1 MYPSPDVDPKT
12 KGREWLLK
20 YAEQA
25 WKDGT
30 GVSPHIFYGAAP
42 KYNELKLYAL
52 GKQDVSRYKKPYVDE
67 QGETFATGLDY
78 TVRPVISKYRDI
90 AISKLQQRQY
100 NIVATPID
108 AIAKSDAD
116 SYFAD
121 IRAKILMRD
130 MLKQINPEALESP
143 QVKQLPGEP
152 EDMEELDMQKDY
164 TWKHNMAMEAEMVWS
179 LITDMNGFPEERS
192 KTITNMY
199 DFGVGG
205 YKEWN
210 DANNATKL
218 RAVDPRNVICGW
230 CRRPDFTD
238 ATHMGEVIE
247 VNLSYLQT
255 IFSDEELKSLNN
267 LKQYAYRPSSN
278 TSTTDK
284 SKVQVLD
291 LELITT
297 DDIIFSQRETTS
309 GNVVYGREDYKKY
322 DPKKKVVIKGREEPK
337 YTNKRVENVYKCKW
351 VIGTTLLYDFGLA
364 TNQKREKSNPS
375 KAALSYHM
383 MAWNFDNMQAVGVM
397 ERLRPTLDEY
407 QETVVKI
414 RNFKNKWIAYIIDI
428 DMDALESVSL
438 GNGGQNMK
446 PMELIDMMLQ
456 TGILLSRKREA
467 MTGNINYKSVDII
480 PTAMAQEL
488 AVLINELGRLEGEI
502 SKISGFNELTDGSTP
517 NAKTLVPVAASAIDA
532 TNNSQYPIIRADK
545 SLNERLA
552 KGIVLRVQM
561 AVKSGKPVEGIVRSL
576 GETTVKFFRTSE
588 SFPLHEF
595 GIQVEDRPTNEE
607 RSLLIQE
614 LNLKNAQ
621 QQVDPEVFVMIMDA
635 PNLKQARMLLAYY
648 TKKKR
653 KKDQEQAMQVQQQN
667 GQIQIQSAQAAE
679 QAKQQT
685 LQLEYQLKSNL
696 ELQLKQIDLQIAQ
709 LKVEGASAAQ
719 EATAG
724 MKITNQML
732 DQNHSERQ
740 NKIKAG
746 ITPTDEPM
754 PVEMMPEQPV
764 EMPTEEVPQEEMM
777 PA

>member
-1 MYPSPDVDPKT
+1 MYPNPDVDPKT

-30 GVSPHIFYGAAP
+30 GLSPHIFYGAAT

-52 GKQDVSRYKKPYVDE
+52 GKQDVTKYKKPYIDE
-67 QGETFATGLDY
+67 RGETFATGLDY

-90 AISKLQQRQY
+90 AISKLQQRQT

-108 AIAKSDAD
+108 AIAKSEAD
-116 SYFAD
+116 TYFAD
-121 IRAKILMRD
+121 IKAKILMRD
-130 MLKQINPEALESP
+130 MLKKMNPEVLESP

-179 LITDMNGFPEERS
+179 LVSDMNGFPEERD
-192 KTITNMY
+192 KTLTNLY

-210 DANNATKL
+210 DSNNSTRL
-218 RAVDPRNVICGW
+218 REVDPRNVISSW
-230 CRRPDFTD
+230 CRKPDFTD

-247 VNLSYLQT
+247 ESTAYLAT
-255 IFSDEELKSLNN
+255 IFSEQEMKTVYGIKANQTAFN
-267 LKQYAYRPSSN
+267 PSAN
-278 TSTTDK
+278 TANKNK

-291 LELITT
+291 LELLSS
-297 DDIIFSQRETTS
+297 DDIIFSQRETAS

-322 DPKKKVVIKGREEPK
+322 DPKKKVIIKGKEEPK
-337 YTNKRVENVYKCKW
+337 YSTRRVENVYKMKW
-351 VIGTTLLYDFGLA
+351 VIGTDLIYDYGLA
-364 TNQKREKSNPS
+364 TNQKREKSSPA
-375 KAALSYHM
+375 KACLSYHM
-383 MAWNFDNMQAVGVM
+383 MAFNFDSMRAVGIM
-397 ERLRPTLDEY
+397 ERLKPTLDEY

-438 GNGGQNMK
+438 GQGGQNMK
-446 PMELIDMMLQ
+446 PMELIDMMFQ
-456 TGILLSRKREA
+456 TGVLLSRKREA

-488 AVLINELGRLEGEI
+488 AVLINELGRLEQEL

-517 NAKTLVPVAASAIDA
+517 NPKTLTTIANSAIDA

-552 KGIVLRVQM
+552 KGVIQRVQL
-561 AVKSGKPVEGIVRSL
+561 AIKSGKTVEGIVRSL
-576 GETTVKFFRTSE
+576 GETTVKFFRASE
-588 SFPLHEF
+588 ALKLHDF

-607 RSLLIQE
+607 RMMLIQE

-621 QQVDPEVFVMIMDA
+621 DQVDPEVFVMIMDA

-653 KKDQEQAMQVQQQN
+653 QKDQEQAMQLQQQN

-685 LQLEYQLKSNL
+685 LQLEYSLKANL

-709 LKVEGASAAQ
+709 LKVQGANEAQ

-732 DQNHSERQ
+732 QQNHDERQ
-740 NKIKAG
+740 NKIKSG
-746 ITPTDEPM
+746 ITPTEEPM
-754 PVEMMPEQPV
+754 MEQPAEPV
-764 EMPTEEVPQEEMM
+764 QEEQ
-777 PA
+777 PLVA